1 MNPQIYTPYFRIMKT
16 IYPDDLSHRDRHQL
30 LLGGVSPRPIALVA
44 SLDAQ
49 GTPNLAPYSFFN
61 AFASRPPI
69 VAIGPAIAA
78 KTGTPKDTWLNI
90 LETKEAT
97 ISVVSYSMVH
107 RVNLASA
114 PYPSEVDEFI
124 KAGFTKSSS
133 TLVAPPFVAESPYAM
148 ECRLMENIE
157 LRRDIG
163 GNGNLML
170 LEVVA
175 FHVADSVLVN
185 GKIDPLRMDL
195 VGRMGGS
202 HYTRANQIFD
212 AVQPPHQCIGI
223 DALPDHIR
231 NSDILTGNDL
241 AKLAYVPVLPMLD
254 GSFPQFEPEFRADSV
269 EIELLADN
277 PMGALFA
284 MLQQGKQHDRALRHQ
299 IAKAFIR
306 CDELDAAW
314 QTLLLE

>member
-1 MNPQIYTPYFRIMKT
+1 MKT
-16 IYPDDLSHRDRHQL
+16 ILPDDLSHRDRHQL
-30 LLGGVSPRPIALVA
+30 LLAGVSPRPIAFVS
-44 SLDAQ
+44 SLSSA

-90 LETKEAT
+90 LETGEAT
-97 ISVVSYSMVH
+97 ISVVTYSMVH
-107 RVNLASA
+107 KVNLASA
-114 PYPSEVDEFI
+114 PYPGEVDEFV
-124 KAGFTKSSS
+124 KAGFSKAPS
-133 TLVAPPFVAESPYAM
+133 TLVKPPYVAESPYAM

-175 FHVADSVLVN
+175 FHVADSVMVD
-185 GKIDPLRMDL
+185 GKIDPRRMDL
-195 VGRMGGS
+195 VGRMSGS
-202 HYTRANQIFD
+202 YYSRTTSVFE

-223 DALPDHIR
+223 DALPDQIR
-231 NSDILTGNDL
+231 TSEILTGNDL
-241 AKLAYVPVLPMLD
+241 AKLAYVQVLPMLD
-254 GSFPQFEPEFRADSV
+254 GSFPQFSEDYRADSV
-269 EIELLADN
+269 EIELLASN
-277 PMGALFA
+277 PMGALYA
-284 MLQQGKQHDRALRHQ
+284 MLQNGSQHDRALRHR
-299 IAKAFIR
+299 IAKAFIANDQL
-306 CDELDAAW
+306 DEAW

>member
-1 MNPQIYTPYFRIMKT
+1 MKT
-16 IYPDDLSHRDRHQL
+16 IFPDDLSHRDRHQL
-30 LLGGVSPRPIALVA
+30 LLAGVSPRPIAFVS
-44 SLDAQ
+44 SLNSA

-90 LETKEAT
+90 LETGEAT
-97 ISVVSYSMVH
+97 ISVVTYSMVH
-107 RVNLASA
+107 KVNLASA
-114 PYPSEVDEFI
+114 PYPADVDEFV
-124 KAGFTKSSS
+124 KAGFTKAPS
-133 TLVAPPFVAESPYAM
+133 TLVKPPFVAESPYAM

-175 FHVADSVLVN
+175 FHVADSVMVD
-185 GKIDPLRMDL
+185 GKIDPRRMDL
-195 VGRMGGS
+195 VGRMSGS
-202 HYTRANQIFD
+202 YYSRTTSVFE

-223 DALPDHIR
+223 DALPDQIR
-231 NSDILTGNDL
+231 TSEILTGNDL
-241 AKLAYVPVLPMLD
+241 AKLAYVQVLPMLD
-254 GSFPQFEPEFRADSV
+254 GSFPQFSEDYRADSV
-269 EIELLADN
+269 EIELLASN
-277 PMGALFA
+277 PMGALYA
-284 MLQQGKQHDRALRHQ
+284 MLQNGSQHDRALRHR
-299 IAKAFIR
+299 IAKAFIANDQL
-306 CDELDAAW
+306 DEAW

>member
-1 MNPQIYTPYFRIMKT
+1 MKT
-16 IYPDDLSHRDRHQL
+16 IFPDDLSHRDRHQL
-30 LLGGVSPRPIALVA
+30 LLAGVSPRPIACVS
-44 SLDAQ
+44 SLNSA

-90 LETKEAT
+90 LETGEAT
-97 ISVVSYSMVH
+97 ISVVTYSMVH
-107 RVNLASA
+107 KVNLASA
-114 PYPSEVDEFI
+114 PYPVDVDEFL
-124 KAGFTKSSS
+124 KAGFTKAPSA
-133 TLVAPPFVAESPYAM
+133 LVKPPFVAESPYAM

-175 FHVADSVLVN
+175 FHVADSVMVD
-185 GKIDPLRMDL
+185 GKIDPRRMDL
-195 VGRMGGS
+195 VGRMNGS
-202 HYTRANQIFD
+202 YYTRTTSVFE

-223 DALPDHIR
+223 DALPDQIR
-231 NSDILTGNDL
+231 TSEILTGNDL
-241 AKLAYVPVLPMLD
+241 AKLAYVQVPPMLD
-254 GSFPQFEPEFRADSV
+254 GSFPQFSEDYRADSV
-269 EIELLADN
+269 EIELLASN
-277 PMGALFA
+277 PMGALYA
-284 MLQQGKQHDRALRHQ
+284 MLQNGSQHDRALRHR
-299 IAKAFIR
+299 IAKAFIANDQL
-306 CDELDAAW
+306 DEAW

>member
-1 MNPQIYTPYFRIMKT
+1 
-16 IYPDDLSHRDRHQL
+16 
-30 LLGGVSPRPIALVA
+30 GVSPRPIAFVS
-44 SLDAQ
+44 SLNSA

-90 LETKEAT
+90 LETGEAT
-97 ISVVSYSMVH
+97 ISVVTYSMVH
-107 RVNLASA
+107 KVNLASA
-114 PYPSEVDEFI
+114 PYPADVDEFV
-124 KAGFTKSSS
+124 KAGFTKAPS
-133 TLVAPPFVAESPYAM
+133 TLVKPPFVAESPYAM

-175 FHVADSVLVN
+175 FHVADSVMVD
-185 GKIDPLRMDL
+185 GKIDPRRMDL
-195 VGRMGGS
+195 VGRMSGS
-202 HYTRANQIFD
+202 YYSRTTSVFE

-223 DALPDHIR
+223 DALPDQIR
-231 NSDILTGNDL
+231 TSEILTGNDL
-241 AKLAYVPVLPMLD
+241 AKLAYVQVLPMLD
-254 GSFPQFEPEFRADSV
+254 GSFPQFSEDYRADSV
-269 EIELLADN
+269 EIELLASN
-277 PMGALFA
+277 PMGALYA
-284 MLQQGKQHDRALRHQ
+284 MLQNGSQHDRALRHR
-299 IAKAFIR
+299 IAKAFIANDQL
-306 CDELDAAW
+306 DEAW